1 MGNQDIPDP
10 DHLIREC
17 WTADE
22 FTLGAYSYPKVGA
35 NLKVFKQMGEPL
47 PSKNDPRLL
56 FAGHINFFVVVG

>member
-35 NLKVFKQMGEPL
+35 NLKVFKQMGDW
-47 PSKNDPRLL
+47 SY
-56 FAGHINFFVVVG
+56 FFDIRWIVFL